1 MALFW
6 MRLRVTMD
14 HINLAF
20 ISGMLGNLLFGV
32 KSAPQ
37 VIKCYKSKSTTGL
50 SLPML
55 ILDFFGNTLCAYYI
69 FANTG
74 VKLFWQYINYF
85 LATLLLIILF
95 AMMFKYKGNSK

>member
-1 MALFW
+1 
-6 MRLRVTMD
+6 MD

-20 ISGMLGNLLFGV
+20 IAGMLGNLLFGV

-37 VIKCYKSKSTTGL
+37 VIKCYKAKSTRGL

-55 ILDFFGNTLCAYYI
+55 LLDFGGNTLCAYYI
-69 FANTG
+69 FSNTG
-74 VKLFWQYINYF
+74 MKLFWQYINYG

-95 AMMFKYKGNSK
+95 VMMFKYRGNDDNR